1 MRNFRS
7 VEQID
12 AWMRDSAVPVAP
24 RPIIEGNPPAAKPT
38 NVLLLE
44 DSIIGSRPG
53 MIKS

>member
-12 AWMRDSAVPVAP
+12 AWMRDSAAPGAP
-24 RPIIEGNPPAAKPT
+24 RPVIEGTPAAKPA
-38 NVLLLE
+38 NVLLLD

-53 MIKS
+53 MIR